1 MIKVFADYTEGHEK
15 FDNTVSF
22 SIERV
27 SGVKLLRKYRK
38 SYLINEYL
46 NENKNVQCLIA
57 DHWKS
62 LELIKTNKK
71 KICLIHSKEIN
82 HPKGSRLNKKVLE
95 VLNNVDHVVAN
106 SNYTKSLAID
116 LGVDENRI
124 IVINPGVDPV
134 TEIPKKDL
142 SKAEELFKGKK
153 QRLITVSR
161 FDKRKNHEKVIMAVR
176 NLKEVYPDI
185 VYTCIGY
192 GDEEDNLKKLVSMF
206 ELMSPEELNMI
217 RNNDLNFLWN
227 NLWKKTS
234 NYKIYQKELKKSEN
248 NFNYLKNNKILE
260 KLLEITPLY
269 DSPEWGFPKG
279 KRNNFE
285 KNFDCAKREFLEETN
300 INDEDHIILRNLY
313 CINENYVGTNK
324 LNYRHIY
331 YISIADSEMK
341 ENNYNNNEVGEIR
354 WFNWDDAINIIRPYY
369 TSKIELLNKIF
380 LFAVNS
386 FEDITI
392 DRIKKLAI

>member
-1 MIKVFADYTEGHEK
+1 MHLIITRTFPPEVGGMQNLMWGLARSLSKINLIKVFADYTEGHEK

-106 SNYTKSLAID
+106 SNYTKNLAID

-124 IVINPGVDPV
+124 IIINPGVDPV

-161 FDKRKNHEKVIMAVR
+161 FDKRKNHEKVIMAIR

-185 VYTCIGY
+185 LYTCIGY
-192 GDEEDNLKKLVSMF
+192 GDEEDNLKKLVI
-206 ELMSPEELNMI
+206 ELNLQEQVKFLKDI
-217 RNNDLNFLWN
+217 PNDFKNALVARSNVFVMPSIIHKKSVEGFGIAYIEAAQYGIPSIGGKDGGASDAIIHEKTGLICDGN
-227 NLWKKTS
+227 NLDDVYS
-234 NYKIYQKELKKSEN
+234 
-248 NFNYLKNNKILE
+248 
-260 KLLEITPLY
+260 
-269 DSPEWGFPKG
+269 
-279 KRNNFE
+279 
-285 KNFDCAKREFLEETN
+285 
-300 INDEDHIILRNLY
+300 
-313 CINENYVGTNK
+313 
-324 LNYRHIY
+324 
-331 YISIADSEMK
+331 SIDQIFK
-341 ENNYNNNEVGEIR
+341 ENKYFEYGKAAKENSSN
-354 WFNWDDAINIIRPYY
+354 FNWDKII
-369 TSKIELLNKIF
+369 E
-380 LFAVNS
+380 S
-386 FEDITI
+386 FK
-392 DRIKKLAI
+392 RIL

>member
-1 MIKVFADYTEGHEK
+1 MHLIITRTFPPEVGGMQNLMWGLARSLSKINLIKVFADYTEGHEK

-185 VYTCIGY
+185 IYTCIGY
-192 GDEEDNLKKLVSMF
+192 GDEEDNLKKLVI
-206 ELMSPEELNMI
+206 ELNLQEQVKFLKDI
-217 RNNDLNFLWN
+217 PNDFKNALVAR
-227 NLWKKTS
+227 S
-234 NYKIYQKELKKSEN
+234 NVFVMPSIIHKKSVE
-248 NFNYLKNNKILE
+248 
-260 KLLEITPLY
+260 
-269 DSPEWGFPKG
+269 GFGIAYIEAAQYGIPSLGG
-279 KRNNFE
+279 K
-285 KNFDCAKREFLEETN
+285 DGGA
-300 INDEDHIILRNLY
+300 
-313 CINENYVGTNK
+313 
-324 LNYRHIY
+324 
-331 YISIADSEMK
+331 S
-341 ENNYNNNEVGEIR
+341 
-354 WFNWDDAINIIRPYY
+354 DAINHDKTGLICDGNNLDDIYSSLNSMIENKRYLEFGKKAKEY
-369 TSKIELLNKIF
+369 VSKFTWEKTLEKYKKILN
-380 LFAVNS
+380 
-386 FEDITI
+386 
-392 DRIKKLAI
+392 

>member
-1 MIKVFADYTEGHEK
+1 MHLIITRTFPPEVGGMQNLMWGLARSLSKINLIKVFADYTEGHEK

-95 VLNNVDHVVAN
+95 VLNSVDHIVAN
-106 SNYTKSLAID
+106 SNYTKNLAID

-185 VYTCIGY
+185 IYTCIGY
-192 GDEEDNLKKLVSMF
+192 GDEEDNLKKLVI
-206 ELMSPEELNMI
+206 ELNLQEQVI
-217 RNNDLNFLWN
+217 FLKDIPNDFKNALVARSNVFVMPSIIHKKSVEGFGIAYIEAAQYGIPSIGGKDGGASDAIIHEKTGLICDGN
-227 NLWKKTS
+227 NLDDVYS
-234 NYKIYQKELKKSEN
+234 
-248 NFNYLKNNKILE
+248 
-260 KLLEITPLY
+260 
-269 DSPEWGFPKG
+269 
-279 KRNNFE
+279 
-285 KNFDCAKREFLEETN
+285 
-300 INDEDHIILRNLY
+300 
-313 CINENYVGTNK
+313 
-324 LNYRHIY
+324 
-331 YISIADSEMK
+331 SIDQIFK
-341 ENNYNNNEVGEIR
+341 ENKYFEYGKAAKENSSN
-354 WFNWDDAINIIRPYY
+354 FNWD
-369 TSKIELLNKIF
+369 KVIESYK
-380 LFAVNS
+380 
-386 FEDITI
+386 
-392 DRIKKLAI
+392 RIL

>member
-1 MIKVFADYTEGHEK
+1 MHLIITRTFPPEIGGMQNLMWGLARSLSKINLIKVFADYTEGHQK

-27 SGVKLLRKYRK
+27 SGVKLLKKYRK

-46 NENKNVQCLIA
+46 NENKNVKCLIA

-106 SNYTKSLAID
+106 SNYTKNLAID

-161 FDKRKNHEKVIMAVR
+161 FDKRKNHEKVIMAIR

-185 VYTCIGY
+185 IYTCIGY
-192 GDEEDNLKKLVSMF
+192 GDEEDNLKKLVI
-206 ELMSPEELNMI
+206 ELNLQEQVI
-217 RNNDLNFLWN
+217 FLKDIPNDFKNALVARSNVFVMPSIIHKKSVEGFGIAYIEAAQYGIPSIGGKDGGASDAIIHEKTGLICDGN
-227 NLWKKTS
+227 NLDDVYS
-234 NYKIYQKELKKSEN
+234 
-248 NFNYLKNNKILE
+248 
-260 KLLEITPLY
+260 
-269 DSPEWGFPKG
+269 
-279 KRNNFE
+279 
-285 KNFDCAKREFLEETN
+285 
-300 INDEDHIILRNLY
+300 
-313 CINENYVGTNK
+313 
-324 LNYRHIY
+324 
-331 YISIADSEMK
+331 SIDQIFK
-341 ENNYNNNEVGEIR
+341 ENKYFEYGKAAKENSSN
-354 WFNWDDAINIIRPYY
+354 FNWDKIIESY
-369 TSKIELLNKIF
+369 K
-380 LFAVNS
+380 
-386 FEDITI
+386 
-392 DRIKKLAI
+392 RIL